1 MHPNGFSILVMS
13 GALYF
18 PVYEVRLHN
27 YCYYHYFIQVEV
39 LCGWTFVRI
48 CYKLPA
54 LVLVRLL
61 SLMDECFCS
70 CAILSRNV
78 YYQSRKESKPSIVTS
93 SGKRPERNEM
103 KRIDQWQQKK
113 PESCLLLEGD

>member
-1 MHPNGFSILVMS
+1 MDVC
-13 GALYF
+13 AY
-18 PVYEVRLHN
+18 
-27 YCYYHYFIQVEV
+27 
-39 LCGWTFVRI
+39 
-48 CYKLPA
+48 
-54 LVLVRLL
+54 LL
-61 SLMDECFCS
+61 QTSCSSACSLAFSLMDECFCS